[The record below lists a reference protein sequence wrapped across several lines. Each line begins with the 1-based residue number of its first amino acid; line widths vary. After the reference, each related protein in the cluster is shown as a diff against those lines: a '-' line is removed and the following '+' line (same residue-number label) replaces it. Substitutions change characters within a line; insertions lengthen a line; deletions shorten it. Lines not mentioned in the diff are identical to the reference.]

1 MVVVASAWVMV
12 AFAKVKVVVVLATS
26 VTTTGSI
33 TVPRNLLQYE
43 DASGCCVRR
52 SKARRHRLVWHV
64 GGTLCGVCART
75 AAMAHMAQRERMD
88 DARML
93 NFLIDWIELI

>member
-43 DASGCCVRR
+43 DASGCCVWR
-52 SKARRHRLVWHV
+52 SKARRHRLVWHL
-64 GGTLCGVCART
+64 GGTLCDVSART
-75 AAMAHMAQRERMD
+75 VAMVHKAQRERML

-93 NFLIDWIELI
+93 NSLIDWVE

>member
-1 MVVVASAWVMV
+1 MASAWVMV

-43 DASGCCVRR
+43 DASAWMVRR
-52 SKARRHRLVWHV
+52 SKARRHRLVWHA
-64 GGTLCGVCART
+64 GRGRLCGVSART
-75 AAMAHMAQRERMD
+75 AAMAQMAQMERMD
-88 DARML
+88 DARM
-93 NFLIDWIELI
+93 F

>member
-1 MVVVASAWVMV
+1 MV
-12 AFAKVKVVVVLATS
+12 AFAKVKVAVVRATS
-26 VTTTGSI
+26 VTTMGSI

-52 SKARRHRLVWHV
+52 SKARRHRLVWHL
-64 GGTLCGVCART
+64 GGTLCGGSART
-75 AAMAHMAQRERMD
+75 ATMAHMAQREGMD

-93 NFLIDWIELI
+93 DCLIDWVE